1 VVVERNPDGTE
12 GEVVPA
18 GAPAPDIGD
27 AVVVERNADG
37 SAGTQTPR
45 N

>member
-1 VVVERNPDGTE
+1 VVVERNADGTE

-18 GAPAPDIGD
+18 GAPAPNIGD

-37 SAGTQTPR
+37 SPGVQVPR
-45 N
+45 G